1 MIQKRLW
8 VLGLGMALTFALY
21 TALRYHSPALVA
33 YIVEHA
39 LIQKSP
45 AGSDAERI
53 RERFHSLLADYPSPY
68 ARLEKLLAL
77 SQSLE
82 KVQKLNDLELEQLL
96 RKEAG
101 PRHH

>member
-1 MIQKRLW
+1 
-8 VLGLGMALTFALY
+8 MALTLALY
-21 TALRYHSPALVA
+21 ATLRYHSPALVA
-33 YIVEHA
+33 HVVEHT

-45 AGSDAERI
+45 AGSDTERI
-53 RERFHSLLADYPSPY
+53 RERFHSLLADYPSPD

-82 KVQKLNDLELEQLL
+82 KVQNLNEFELELLL

-101 PRHH
+101 PLHQSR